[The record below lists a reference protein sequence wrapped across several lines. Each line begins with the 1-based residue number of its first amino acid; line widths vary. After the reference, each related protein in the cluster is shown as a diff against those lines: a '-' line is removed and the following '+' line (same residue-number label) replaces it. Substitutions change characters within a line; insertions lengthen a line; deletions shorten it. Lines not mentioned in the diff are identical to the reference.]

1 MDDNL
6 YNGILLFL
14 TTISILLQCYVIFM
28 VIRASP
34 KSMSAYRYFLCLISV
49 WDLIFTILLG
59 YGLHPKL
66 LFPLS
71 AGKINGFLRYFG
83 LIGAKV
89 GLCAIIFAAVNVFA
103 AQLYCLLYRL
113 AVVLP
118 DQRIYEYIMKPTSI
132 VLAELFSLGIA
143 LAYGI
148 PVYEVLLSGEALT
161 LYVEGVSAYFNI
173 TAPPADSVV
182 LAMDFNP
189 EIKVN
194 SPIPYCEAMVI
205 GFVLVELLC
214 FVMAYFIIKILRKN
228 VHLYSKH
235 TYRIQI
241 QLTVLLI
248 VQLASPIIFFMAPV
262 IYALLSGLLG
272 SAITTSG
279 DIGIIFLCLY
289 ALSNSLL
296 TVLFIT
302 PYRRTL
308 KHGSQSAQNAVQY
321 ERIMSNDRCII
332 GDVIQS
338 LNESLFEI
346 DKCSQLKNFTGKLE
360 ECFPEET
367 RQEFQSDADQRI
379 GAMCKD
385 KLRRPTSL
393 SEPMKCRVEVVMRWL
408 SEILRD
414 VDLCR
419 SLHYGLVDLKQCP
432 DHKDVR
438 FVRRIWEALIDDY
451 CLIDE

>member
-14 TTISILLQCYVIFM
+14 TTISILLQCYVIFI
-28 VIRASP
+28 VFRASP

-49 WDLIFTILLG
+49 WDLVFTILLG

-71 AGKINGFLRYFG
+71 AGQINGFMRYFG

-89 GLCAIIFAAVNVFA
+89 GLCAIIFAAVNVLA
-103 AQLYCLLYRL
+103 AQLYCLVYRL

-118 DQRIYEYIMKPTSI
+118 DQRIYEYIMKPASI
-132 VLAELFSLGIA
+132 VVAELFSLGIA

-148 PVYEVLLSGEALT
+148 PVYEVLLSGETLT
-161 LYVEGVSAYFNI
+161 IYVVGVSTYFNV
-173 TAPPADSVV
+173 TVPPADAVV
-182 LAMDFNP
+182 LAMDLNP
-189 EIKVN
+189 AITVN

-205 GFVLVELLC
+205 GFVIVELIC
-214 FVMAYFIIKILRKN
+214 FVMAYFIIRILRKN
-228 VHLYSKH
+228 AHLYSKR
-235 TYRIQI
+235 TYKIQI
-241 QLTVLLI
+241 QLTALLI

-262 IYALLSGLLG
+262 VYALLSGLLG
-272 SAITTSG
+272 NAITTSG

-296 TVLFIT
+296 TILFIT
-302 PYRRTL
+302 PYRRHRGQAFYHIVAFTANSTL
-308 KHGSQSAQNAVQY
+308 N
-321 ERIMSNDRCII
+321 NFDRCII

-338 LNESLFEI
+338 LNESLSEI
-346 DKCSQLKNFTGKLE
+346 DKCSQLKNFTGNLE

-379 GAMCKD
+379 GAMCRD

-393 SEPMKCRVEVVMRWL
+393 SEPMKCRVEVVIRWL

-414 VDLCR
+414 IDLCR
-419 SLHYGLVDLKQCP
+419 SLHYVLVDLKQCP

-451 CLIDE
+451 CLVDQ